1 MENAGRS
8 GVSLESLAAQWM
20 QDPFRELNAIFNES
34 CIVRKRD
41 IVWKRG
47 RKALRHKEFKE

>member
-34 CIVRKRD
+34 CIVRNRD

-47 RKALRHKEFKE
+47 RKDLRHKGFKE